1 MTTVLFAGDAHGN
14 LAYMRH
20 VLRIAQ
26 EVNAQLVV
34 QVGDF
39 GFWPS
44 KSFSSIVNNDFI
56 EGEMPLWVIRGNHDF
71 TGDAYQYLKTPTFE
85 PGLTLI
91 SDGWKTEIDGVSI
104 GFLGGAVSVDQD
116 ARVPGRSWWPD
127 EITSDDN
134 VAAALFNG
142 PVDVW
147 VTHDAVF
154 RPPMKEEWLF
164 NGWISDQLK
173 VQQKKMQH
181 VFEKLKP
188 RLHIHGHWHC
198 RYSAPTHY
206 GQVIGLDFENA
217 SAILLVDFTE
227 KGIEVG

>member
-1 MTTVLFAGDAHGN
+1 MTTVLFVGDAHGN
-14 LAYMRH
+14 LAYMRYA
-20 VLRIAQ
+20 LQLAR
-26 EVNAQLVV
+26 EVEVDLVI

-56 EGEMPLWVIRGNHDF
+56 EAEMPLWVIRGNHDF

-91 SDGWKTEIDGVSI
+91 SDGWKTEIDGVAV

-116 ARVPGRSWWPD
+116 ARIMGRSWWPD

-134 VAAALFNG
+134 VSAALFNG

-154 RPPMKEEWLF
+154 RPPMKEEWQF
-164 NGWISDQLK
+164 PRYIKDQLEI
-173 VQQKKMQH
+173 QSEKMRKL
-181 VFEKLKP
+181 FLTLKP

-198 RYSAPTHY
+198 RYSAPTEY
-206 GQVIGLDFENA
+206 GQVVGLDFENKA
-217 SAILLVDFTE
+217 GLMLVDFTDG
-227 KGIEVG
+227 KAVAG